1 MEKEARLMINIPFE
15 QELINGKGEPKLVEF
30 RHADESDIDDVVK
43 LQNTIV
49 DALPDKDVYATSTR
63 DEYLTQLKEDVCF
76 VAVCDGEM
84 AGFSVLVPNDPDN
97 ERNYGKYLNY
107 DREQKAKT
115 ASFDLT
121 MVSPRFR
128 GYGIQRIF
136 NKLRTGEAV
145 RMGAKEGLTSI
156 SPDNPYSYRNF
167 LVLNFEIIEEREMYG
182 GKKRYL
188 LRKEF

>member
-1 MEKEARLMINIPFE
+1 MIMLPFE
-15 QELINGKGEPKLVEF
+15 QELINGIGEPKLVQF
-30 RHADESDIDDVVK
+30 RRANEADIDDVVK
-43 LQNTIV
+43 LQDTIV

-63 DEYLTQLKEDVCF
+63 EEYLTQLKEDVCF
-76 VAVCDGEM
+76 VACCEGEM

-107 DREQKAKT
+107 DRDQLAVT

-121 MVSPRFR
+121 MVAPAYR

-136 NKLRTGEAV
+136 NKLRTGTALE
-145 RMGAKEGLTSI
+145 MGAKEGLTSI

-167 LVLNFEIIEEREMYG
+167 LVLNFEILEEREMYG
-182 GKKRYL
+182 GKRRYL
-188 LRKEF
+188 LRKVF

>member
-1 MEKEARLMINIPFE
+1 MINIPFE
-15 QELINGKGEPKLVEF
+15 QELINGKGEPRLVEF
-30 RHADESDIDDVVK
+30 RRASEADIDDVVK

-63 DEYLTQLKEDVCF
+63 DEYLTQLKEDICF
-76 VAVCDGEM
+76 VAVCDGDM

-107 DREQKAKT
+107 DREQLAKT

-121 MVSPRFR
+121 MVAPNYR

-136 NKLRTGEAV
+136 NKLRTGSAV
-145 RMGAKEGLTSI
+145 AMGAKEGLTSI

-167 LVLNFEIIEEREMYG
+167 LVLNFEILEEREMYG
-182 GKKRYL
+182 GKRRYL